1 MMRNISMLFKGTMI
15 SMPINGWLQI
25 ISKNERLPML
35 LGMQHIELFVICIII
50 EGHRLWVLKYNHPI
64 IMPTGNALIIWV
76 KFKCMML
83 KVIADTLIAH
93 HGLLFH
99 LSNSF
104 RNTPLKRN
112 SSAIGWITPIVNIQ
126 RKFSCITLSSS
137 C

>member
-35 LGMQHIELFVICIII
+35 LGMQHKELFVICIII

-64 IMPTGNALIIWV
+64 MMPIGNALIIWV

-83 KVIADTLIAH
+83 KVTY
-93 HGLLFH
+93 
-99 LSNSF
+99 S
-104 RNTPLKRN
+104 PP
-112 SSAIGWITPIVNIQ
+112 WITFP
-126 RKFSCITLSSS
+126 FE
-137 C
+137 

>member
-25 ISKNERLPML
+25 ISKNERLSML

-64 IMPTGNALIIWV
+64 IMPIGNALIIWV

-104 RNTPLKRN
+104 RNTPQKRN

-126 RKFSCITLSSS
+126 RNFSCIILSSS